1 MSEKEQGDAS
11 SRDETIVDGDGEK
24 REGHPSNLNL
34 VSYKV
39 FTLNINVN
47 TLNIEIQRSIDVFVK
62 YNVV

>member
-1 MSEKEQGDAS
+1 MNEKEQGDVS
-11 SRDETIVDGDGEK
+11 SRDETIVDRDGER

-47 TLNIEIQRSIDVFVK
+47 TLNIQIQCSVDVFLK
-62 YNVV
+62 YTV

>member
-1 MSEKEQGDAS
+1 MSEKEKGDAS
-11 SRDETIVDGDGEK
+11 SRDETIVDRDGER

-47 TLNIEIQRSIDVFVK
+47 ILNIQIQRSVDNKTCF
-62 YNVV
+62 